1 VTWFQNSSP
10 EAGAARSSWRS
21 PPAGAWRPSSDP
33 EGDRFLLAGVVCAL
47 AVAAALLAT
56 GHVSALLVDGSWPRY
71 RAADIPLLL
80 WEVASQPGDP
90 GRAWD
95 RVTVGGGQPPGPLA
109 WWATFGLLVAVVGAP
124 VALGMRSAAHRRS
137 SEGAR
142 WAARRRIR
150 RLRVRGSDS
159 GRLIVGRA
167 GTALAAVESR
177 HSLLIFGPTQ
187 SGKTTGL
194 AIPAILEWPGPV
206 VATSTKA
213 DLVDDTIGW
222 RSRRGEVH
230 IFDPAHS
237 TRYQASGWS
246 PLATAATWRGACRSG
261 WDLAMAGKAA
271 VGGHM
276 SLADFWFNSAAKSL
290 APYLLAAAHEGRS
303 IADVARWI
311 DAEER
316 IDVLAVV
323 RRLSPDAAL
332 AHEATFRREERARSS
347 LFQVMQQ
354 ILAAYLDPVVAAS
367 AERSDIDP
375 SALVDGS
382 SSTLYLTSPYL
393 DQARLRPLF
402 ATVVR
407 QVINAVYEQ
416 AAATGR
422 PLDPPVLLV
431 LDEAANIAP
440 VEDLATVAST
450 SAAMGLQ
457 LVTIFQDLA
466 QVRSRYGASTG
477 TVINNHRAT
486 MFLPGIKDL
495 DTLEL
500 ASRLVGEHELDR
512 ESVTVGMDGR
522 RSSTTA
528 GQWRRLL
535 PGEQARTMEAGHAV
549 LVYDNL
555 PPIRLRLRPWFR
567 NRLLRRRAS
576 TEPDELPTPPE
587 RLEQEL
593 VRTPTG
599 ASRLTSPAQPDLSS
613 NVSILDLARDR
624 LRARAGGG
632 DR

>member
-1 VTWFQNSSP
+1 MTWFDGAPRVGGSASP
-10 EAGAARSSWRS
+10 GWGRPTGGRSSS
-21 PPAGAWRPSSDP
+21 APASDRLLLVGTVTAAVVGA
-33 EGDRFLLAGVVCAL
+33 LV
-47 AVAAALLAT
+47 LAT

-71 RAADIPLLL
+71 RAADIPLVL
-80 WEVASQPGDP
+80 WEVVSQPGDP

-95 RVTVGGGQPPGPLA
+95 RVTVAGGQPPGPLA
-109 WWATFGLLVAVVGAP
+109 WWATFGLLVVVAGVP
-124 VALGMRSAAHRRS
+124 VALGARIAGHRRTP
-137 SEGAR
+137 EGAG
-142 WAARRRIR
+142 WAARRRLK
-150 RLRVRGSDS
+150 RLRVGRSDP
-159 GRLIVGRA
+159 GRLVVGRV
-167 GTALAAVESR
+167 GTALVAVESR
-177 HSLLIFGPTQ
+177 HSLLVFGPTQ

-194 AIPAILEWPGPV
+194 AIPAILQWPGPV

-222 RSRRGEVH
+222 RSRSGEVH

-246 PLATAATWRGACRSG
+246 PLAAAANWRGACRAG

-323 RRLSPDAAL
+323 RKLSPDAAL

-354 ILAAYLDPVVAAS
+354 ILAAYLDPVVAVS
-367 AERSDIDP
+367 AERSDINP

-422 PLDPPVLLV
+422 PLDPPLLLV

-457 LVTIFQDLA
+457 LVTVFQDLA
-466 QVRSRYGASTG
+466 QVRSRYGDATG

-486 MFLPGIKDL
+486 LFLPGIKDL

-512 ESVTVGMDGR
+512 ESVTIGTDGR
-522 RSSTTA
+522 RSNTTA

-535 PGEQARTMEAGHAV
+535 PGDQARTMDAGHAV
-549 LVYDNL
+549 LVYDNM
-555 PPIRLRLRPWFR
+555 PPIKLRLRPWFR
-567 NRLLRRRAS
+567 NRVLRCRAS
-576 TEPDELPTPPE
+576 AEPKGLPTPFE
-587 RLEQEL
+587 RPPKQAL
-593 VRTPTG
+593 VTPPMTG
-599 ASRLTSPAQPDLSS
+599 SRLTSAADLSP
-613 NVSILDLARDR
+613 NVSILDAARDR
-624 LRARAGGG
+624 LRARTGGG

>member
-1 VTWFQNSSP
+1 MLV
-10 EAGAARSSWRS
+10 
-21 PPAGAWRPSSDP
+21 
-33 EGDRFLLAGVVCAL
+33 GVVIAASLGAL
-47 AVAAALLAT
+47 VLAA
-56 GHVSALLVDGSWPRY
+56 GHVSALFADGSWPRY
-71 RAADIPLLL
+71 RAADIPLVL

-124 VALGMRSAAHRRS
+124 VGLSLRSAARRRTP
-137 SEGAR
+137 EGAR
-142 WAARRRIR
+142 WATRRRLK
-150 RLRVRGSDS
+150 RLRVGGSDS
-159 GRLIVGRA
+159 GRLIVGQA
-167 GTALAAVESR
+167 GTSRIAVESR
-177 HSLLIFGPTQ
+177 HSVLVFGPTQ

-237 TRYQASGWS
+237 TRYRGSGWS
-246 PLATAATWRGACRSG
+246 PLASAANWRGACRSG

-290 APYLLAAAHEGRS
+290 APYLLAAAHEGRT

-316 IDVLAVV
+316 VDVLAVV
-323 RRLSPDAAL
+323 RKLSPDAAL

-367 AERSDIDP
+367 AERSDINP
-375 SALVDGS
+375 TALVDGS

-422 PLDPPVLLV
+422 PLDPPLLLV

-457 LVTIFQDLA
+457 LVTVFQDLA
-466 QVRSRYGASTG
+466 QVRSRYGDATG

-512 ESVTVGMDGR
+512 ESVTIGMDGR

-528 GQWRRLL
+528 RQWRRLL
-535 PGEQARTMEAGHAV
+535 PGEQARTMDAGHAV

-555 PPIRLRLRPWFR
+555 PPIKLRLRPWFR
-567 NRLLRRRAS
+567 ERVLRRRAS
-576 TEPDELPTPPE
+576 AEPENLPSAPERPPAQSLVTPP
-587 RLEQEL
+587 
-593 VRTPTG
+593 TA
-599 ASRLTSPAQPDLSS
+599 ASRVTSSAQLDLSP
-613 NVSILDLARDR
+613 NVSILDVARDR
-624 LRARAGGG
+624 LRTRTGGG

>member
-1 VTWFQNSSP
+1 
-10 EAGAARSSWRS
+10 
-21 PPAGAWRPSSDP
+21 
-33 EGDRFLLAGVVCAL
+33 
-47 AVAAALLAT
+47 
-56 GHVSALLVDGSWPRY
+56 
-71 RAADIPLLL
+71 
-80 WEVASQPGDP
+80 
-90 GRAWD
+90 
-95 RVTVGGGQPPGPLA
+95 
-109 WWATFGLLVAVVGAP
+109 
-124 VALGMRSAAHRRS
+124 
-137 SEGAR
+137 
-142 WAARRRIR
+142 
-150 RLRVRGSDS
+150 
-159 GRLIVGRA
+159 
-167 GTALAAVESR
+167 
-177 HSLLIFGPTQ
+177 
-187 SGKTTGL
+187 
-194 AIPAILEWPGPV
+194 
-206 VATSTKA
+206 
-213 DLVDDTIGW
+213 
-222 RSRRGEVH
+222 
-230 IFDPAHS
+230 
-237 TRYQASGWS
+237 
-246 PLATAATWRGACRSG
+246 
-261 WDLAMAGKAA
+261 MAGKAA

-276 SLADFWFNSAAKSL
+276 SLADFWFNGAAKSL

-316 IDVLAVV
+316 VDVLAVV

-367 AERSDIDP
+367 AERSDINP

-407 QVINAVYEQ
+407 QVVNAVYEQ

-422 PLDPPVLLV
+422 PLDPPLLLV

-457 LVTIFQDLA
+457 LVTVFQDLA
-466 QVRSRYGASTG
+466 QVRSRYGDATG

-486 MFLPGIKDL
+486 LFLPGIKDL

-512 ESVTVGMDGR
+512 ESVTIGMDGR

-535 PGEQARTMEAGHAV
+535 PGEQARTMEAGRAV

-555 PPIRLRLRPWFR
+555 PPIKLRLRPWFR
-567 NRLLRRRAS
+567 NRVLRRRAS
-576 TEPDELPTPPE
+576 AEPEDLPTAPERPPE
-587 RLEQEL
+587 QAL
-593 VRTPTG
+593 VTPPTA
-599 ASRLTSPAQPDLSS
+599 ASRLTSSAQPDLSPS
-613 NVSILDLARDR
+613 VSILDVARDR
-624 LRARAGGG
+624 LRARTGGG
-632 DR
+632 ER

>member
-1 VTWFQNSSP
+1 MNGWVRQASSVHGRSGPPPDRGRAWDSESDRLLLVGTVT
-10 EAGAARSSWRS
+10 AAVLGA
-21 PPAGAWRPSSDP
+21 
-33 EGDRFLLAGVVCAL
+33 LV
-47 AVAAALLAT
+47 LAT

-71 RAADIPLLL
+71 RATDIPLVL
-80 WEVASQPGDP
+80 WEVVSQPGDP
-90 GRAWD
+90 GRAWE

-124 VALGMRSAAHRRS
+124 VGLGVRIAADRRTP
-137 SEGAR
+137 EGAR
-142 WAARRRIR
+142 WATRRRIK
-150 RLRVRGSDS
+150 RLRVRGSDP
-159 GRLIVGRA
+159 GRLVVGRA
-167 GTALAAVESR
+167 GTALVAVESR
-177 HSLLIFGPTQ
+177 HSLLVFGPTQ

-237 TRYQASGWS
+237 TRYHASGWS
-246 PLATAATWRGACRSG
+246 PLATAESWRGACRAG

-290 APYLLAAAHEGRS
+290 SPYLLAAAHEGRS

-323 RRLSPDAAL
+323 RKLSPDAAL

-367 AERSDIDP
+367 AERSDIHP
-375 SALVDGS
+375 GALVNGS

-422 PLDPPVLLV
+422 PLDPPLLLV

-457 LVTIFQDLA
+457 LVTVFQDLA
-466 QVRSRYGASTG
+466 QVRSRYGDATG

-486 MFLPGIKDL
+486 LFLPGIKDL

-512 ESVTVGMDGR
+512 QSVTIGMDGR

-528 GQWRRLL
+528 GHWRRLL
-535 PGEQARTMEAGHAV
+535 PGEQARTMDAGHAV

-555 PPIRLRLRPWFR
+555 PPVKLRLRPWFR
-567 NRLLRRRAS
+567 NRVLRRRAS
-576 TEPDELPTPPE
+576 ARPEGLRTAPERPPEQAPVTPP
-587 RLEQEL
+587 
-593 VRTPTG
+593 TA
-599 ASRLTSPAQPDLSS
+599 ASRLTSPAHPDLSP
-613 NVSILDLARDR
+613 NVSILDAARDR
-624 LRARAGGG
+624 LRARTGG
-632 DR
+632 R